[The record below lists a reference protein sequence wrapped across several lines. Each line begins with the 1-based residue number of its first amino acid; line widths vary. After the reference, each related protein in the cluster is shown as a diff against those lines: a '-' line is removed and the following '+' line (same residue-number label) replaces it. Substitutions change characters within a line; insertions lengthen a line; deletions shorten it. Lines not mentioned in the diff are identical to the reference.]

1 MVSSFFIFFFIL
13 FFSGV
18 EEGRWGGEG
27 DSFLLN
33 GKHVLS
39 SSSPNGDS
47 FLWSGEHVLRQY
59 LPAFEAIYSMF
70 HELISDACI

>member
-1 MVSSFFIFFFIL
+1 MVSSFFIIVF
-13 FFSGV
+13 FFSGL
-18 EEGRWGGEG
+18 EEGGGRRRG
-27 DSFLLN
+27 QLLLT

-47 FLWSGEHVLRQY
+47 FLWNGKHVLRQY

-70 HELISDACI
+70 HELIWDACI